1 MRRFALAQL
10 IVPCSWKTRFFS
22 LEGPALHYYDK
33 RGGNHLGTIP
43 ILYAEIGRQHK
54 DSSIGPQDDKAY
66 RHALLI
72 IEAKKANG
80 AMGLKHVLCAESDQ
94 ERDAWVAE
102 LLKASNKSQ
111 MASDSSAGI
120 VKSSPTPL
128 PRQSTSSS
136 LVSDNKGHEQDP
148 ENVGAVPIT
157 SRPIPTPPPA
167 QSTGSSIAS
176 SPSNNEL
183 ARSLPTELTDAV
195 GTIITDRSR
204 QSGLPNKGPS
214 TSSAVTNSPGRMK
227 RQSVMPL
234 RYQALSQEKE
244 SSHTPLSKI
253 SSSTSGK
260 LQEAE
265 ATIRITRDM
274 ISGPSN
280 GTPLPA
286 GFRFGKESNER
297 ERKAK
302 SMRLWGFGAKG
313 EH

>member
-1 MRRFALAQL
+1 M
-10 IVPCSWKTRFFS
+10 VPCRWKTRFFS
-22 LEGPALHYYDK
+22 LEGPALQYYDK
-33 RGGNHLGTIP
+33 RGGSHLGMIP
-43 ILYAEIGRQHK
+43 ILNAEIGRQHK
-54 DSSIGPQDDKAY
+54 DSSTGPQDDKAY

-102 LLKASNKSQ
+102 LLIASNKSINPQ
-111 MASDSSAGI
+111 TASDSSAGI
-120 VKSSPTPL
+120 AKSSTSPL
-128 PRQSTSSS
+128 PRPSTSSS
-136 LVSDNKGHEQDP
+136 LVSDSKGHEQVP
-148 ENVGAVPIT
+148 ENAGAVSIN
-157 SRPIPTPPPA
+157 SRPIPTPLPA
-167 QSTGSSIAS
+167 QSAGSSIAS

-195 GTIITDRSR
+195 GATATDRSR
-204 QSGLPNKGPS
+204 QFALPTKGPS
-214 TSSAVTNSPGRMK
+214 TSSGLTNSPGRMK
-227 RQSVMPL
+227 RQSAMPL
-234 RYQALSQEKE
+234 RYQALSSQEKE

-253 SSSTSGK
+253 SSSTSGR

-265 ATIRITRDM
+265 ATVRITRDM

-297 ERKAK
+297 ERKSK

-313 EH
+313 ELCT